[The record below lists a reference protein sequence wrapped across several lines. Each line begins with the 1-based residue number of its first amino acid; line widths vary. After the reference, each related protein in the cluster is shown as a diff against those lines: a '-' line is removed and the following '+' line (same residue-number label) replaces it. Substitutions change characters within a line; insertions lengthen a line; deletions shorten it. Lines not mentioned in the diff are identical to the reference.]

1 MRAKALLVLLGATA
15 LGAYHVGRH
24 SSPVNIAPVAAVAQP
39 QAPVA
44 KPLAFTAAVSPPIAT
59 TATPGA
65 TNNSAPTLKI
75 QTEKVAPPTSP
86 RSLHRLRS
94 SARLRSH

>member
-24 SSPVNIAPVAAVAQP
+24 SSPAPVAAVALP
-39 QAPVA
+39 LAPGA